1 MGGRSRTSIFYDAFS
16 VSSGLDY
23 PCSDSSREQQGES
36 SDSSYSS
43 LSPTSGYSS
52 YDILDTDITTTTQE
66 RQKRSV
72 SVPRI
77 SLLRNSQDYV
87 TGIKPASHRLESHSS
102 NCNIHSAEGTPKHY
116 NTKTSDKSVPK
127 QRRISQTSQK
137 EFFNLRM
144 PVLRRKVL
152 FNHVVLLTLF
162 VFFNSVFIN

>member
-16 VSSGLDY
+16 VSSGLDS
-23 PCSDSSREQQGES
+23 PCSESSREQPGES

-52 YDILDTDITTTTQE
+52 YDILDSDIPT
-66 RQKRSV
+66 KRAV

-77 SLLRNSQDYV
+77 SQDYV

-102 NCNIHSAEGTPKHY
+102 NCNIHSAEGTPTHY
-116 NTKTSDKSVPK
+116 KTRTSDKSVPK

-144 PVLRRKVL
+144 PVLRRKVI
-152 FNHVVLLTLF
+152 FNHFVLLTLF
-162 VFFNSVFIN
+162 VFFIAVFINQLL